1 MGGQKYSEKVGCIEI
16 GNNVF
21 IGAGTSITYNV
32 RIGSNVIIGA
42 NSLINRDIPDNCVV
56 AGIPAKV
63 IKTFDEYLEKR
74 SMDEAVKGIGKEAV
88 SLEAEKYLWDM
99 FYKERNI

>member
-1 MGGQKYSEKVGCIEI
+1 MFLLGQETLY
-16 GNNVF
+16 
-21 IGAGTSITYNV
+21 YNV

-56 AGIPAKV
+56 AGVPAKV

-88 SLEAEKYLWDM
+88 SPEAEKYLWDM
-99 FYKERNI
+99 FYKERNV